1 MITAKTANNKAFE
14 AKEAKELLKE
24 KHYLEVL
31 KHVELLKLPNLG
43 ISTQF

>member
-31 KHVELLKLPNLG
+31 KHCRRN
-43 ISTQF
+43 IN